1 METARVHVTEAEGIG
16 SVTQTSHMRSY
27 PLEGDDP
34 HECGCETEYQAE
46 EPEDIH
52 RDADRVNSR
61 LNFSD
66 PIFARQLSG
75 NLPQELNAFLSWIR
89 SEVRLRL
96 DKESG
101 HDGREQTRLLRM
113 YCRFTTS

>member
-1 METARVHVTEAEGIG
+1 METARVHVTEAEGIS
-16 SVTQTSHMRSY
+16 SVTQTSHVRSY

-66 PIFARQLSG
+66 PIFCPPTERQFASRAERF
-75 NLPQELNAFLSWIR
+75 PELDPVGGPFAI
-89 SEVRLRL
+89 
-96 DKESG
+96 G
-101 HDGREQTRLLRM
+101 
-113 YCRFTTS
+113 